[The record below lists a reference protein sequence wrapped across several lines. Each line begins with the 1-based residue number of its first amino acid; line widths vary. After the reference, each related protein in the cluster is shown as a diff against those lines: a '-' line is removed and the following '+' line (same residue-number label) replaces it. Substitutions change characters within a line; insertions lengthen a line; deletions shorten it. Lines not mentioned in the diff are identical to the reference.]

1 MGDRVSVS
9 FKQKQERWG
18 MPKKKGQPTEKTVY
32 EESPALFH
40 HWGGTELPHVAFKWF
55 KKVKVEA
62 KKLSGSDPFTRL
74 EPRNLMVQLIGT
86 LAREKWDQYKVY
98 PGRGI
103 HGPKSYKDHDTW
115 MTYSLYLGKDGTDGD
130 NSDNGHYT
138 IDVDDCKMY
147 NDKGES
153 IA

>member
-9 FKQKQERWG
+9 FKQNVKMYNAKKQKEQEYR
-18 MPKKKGQPTEKTVY
+18 

-40 HWGGTELPHVAFKWF
+40 HWGGTEFAKMAFDWF
-55 KKVKVEA
+55 KMIKTETKDL
-62 KKLSGSDPFTRL
+62 KGSDPFTRL

-86 LAREKWDQYKVY
+86 LARHKWDQYKTYDKGVL
-98 PGRGI
+98 
-103 HGPKSYKDHDTW
+103 KDHEHW
-115 MTYSLYLGKDGTDGD
+115 MSYSVYLGKDGQDGD

>member
-1 MGDRVSVS
+1 MGDRVSIS
-9 FKQKQERWG
+9 FRQKQETYG
-18 MPKKKGQPTEKTVY
+18 APSAKTEVTD
-32 EESPALFH
+32 EAPALFH
-40 HWGGTELPHVAFKWF
+40 HWGGTELPKVAFEWF
-55 KKVKVEA
+55 KKVKAETKA
-62 KKLSGSDPFTRL
+62 MGQRSDPFTRL

-86 LAREKWDQYKVY
+86 LAREKWDQYTTGLTKDKK
-98 PGRGI
+98 GI
-103 HGPKSYKDHDTW
+103 TKHDTW
-115 MTYSLYLGKDGTDGD
+115 MTYSMYLGKDGTDGD

>member
-9 FKQKQERWG
+9 FKQNVKMYNAKKQKEQEYR
-18 MPKKKGQPTEKTVY
+18 

-40 HWGGTELPHVAFKWF
+40 HWGGTELPKVAFAWF

-62 KKLSGSDPFTRL
+62 KKLGGSDPFTRL

-86 LAREKWDQYKVY
+86 LAREKWDQYTTGLTKDKK
-98 PGRGI
+98 GI
-103 HGPKSYKDHDTW
+103 TKHDTW
-115 MTYSLYLGKDGTDGD
+115 MTYSMYLGKDGQDGD

-138 IDVDDCKMY
+138 IDVDTGKMY

>member
-1 MGDRVSVS
+1 MGDRVSIS

-18 MPKKKGQPTEKTVY
+18 GPSDKTEVTD
-32 EESPALFH
+32 ESPALFH
-40 HWGGTELPHVAFKWF
+40 HWGGTELPKVAFEWF
-55 KKVKVEA
+55 KKVKAETKA
-62 KKLSGSDPFTRL
+62 MGQRSDPFTRL

-86 LAREKWDQYKVY
+86 LAREKWDQYTTGLTKDKK
-98 PGRGI
+98 GI
-103 HGPKSYKDHDTW
+103 TKHDTW
-115 MTYSLYLGKDGTDGD
+115 MTYSMYLGKDGQDGD

-138 IDVDDCKMY
+138 IDVDTGKMY

>member
-9 FKQKQERWG
+9 FKQNVKMYNAKKQKEQEYR
-18 MPKKKGQPTEKTVY
+18 

-40 HWGGTELPHVAFKWF
+40 HWGGTELPKVAFEWF
-55 KKVKVEA
+55 KKVKIA
-62 KKLSGSDPFTRL
+62 ASKIGGSDPFTRL

-86 LAREKWDQYKVY
+86 LAREKWDQYSTGTGK
-98 PGRGI
+98 
-103 HGPKSYKDHDTW
+103 HDTW
-115 MTYSLYLGKDGTDGD
+115 MTHSMYLGKDSNDGD

-138 IDVDDCKMY
+138 IDVDESRMY

>member
-1 MGDRVSVS
+1 MGDRVSIS

-18 MPKKKGQPTEKTVY
+18 GPSDKTEVTD
-32 EESPALFH
+32 ESPALFH
-40 HWGGTELPHVAFKWF
+40 HWGGTELPKVAFKWF
-55 KKVKVEA
+55 KKVKAETKA
-62 KKLSGSDPFTRL
+62 MGQRSDPFTRL

-86 LAREKWDQYKVY
+86 LAREKWDQYTTGLTKY
-98 PGRGI
+98 KKGI
-103 HGPKSYKDHDTW
+103 TKHDTW
-115 MTYSLYLGKDGTDGD
+115 MTYSMYLGKDGTDGD

>member
-9 FKQKQERWG
+9 FKK
-18 MPKKKGQPTEKTVY
+18 TEKMFNAKEGKEKEY
-32 EESPALFH
+32 REESPALFH
-40 HWGGTELPHVAFKWF
+40 HWGGTELPKVAFEWF
-55 KKVKVEA
+55 KKVKAETEA
-62 KKLSGSDPFTRL
+62 MGRRSDPFTRL

-86 LAREKWDQYKVY
+86 LAREKTQYKYITGLTKNQKGVT
-98 PGRGI
+98 
-103 HGPKSYKDHDTW
+103 KHDTW
-115 MTYSLYLGKDGTDGD
+115 MTHSLYLGKDSADGD

-138 IDVDDCKMY
+138 IDVDESKMY

>member
-1 MGDRVSVS
+1 MGDRVSIS
-9 FKQKQERWG
+9 FRQKQERWDG
-18 MPKKKGQPTEKTVY
+18 PSDNKMVT

-40 HWGGTELPHVAFKWF
+40 HWGGTELPKVAFEWF
-55 KKVKVEA
+55 KKVKAETKA
-62 KKLSGSDPFTRL
+62 MGQRSDPFTRL

-86 LAREKWDQYKVY
+86 LAREKWDQYTTGLTKDKK
-98 PGRGI
+98 GI
-103 HGPKSYKDHDTW
+103 TKHDTW
-115 MTYSLYLGKDGTDGD
+115 MTYSMYLGKDGQDGD

-138 IDVDDCKMY
+138 IDVDTGKMY

>member
-9 FKQKQERWG
+9 FKQNVKMYNAKKQKEQEYR
-18 MPKKKGQPTEKTVY
+18 

-40 HWGGTELPHVAFKWF
+40 HWGGTELPKVAFEWF
-55 KKVKVEA
+55 KKVKIA
-62 KKLSGSDPFTRL
+62 ASKIGGSDPFTRL

-86 LAREKWDQYKVY
+86 LAREKWDQYSTGTGK
-98 PGRGI
+98 
-103 HGPKSYKDHDTW
+103 HDTW
-115 MTYSLYLGKDGTDGD
+115 MTHSLYLGKDSADGD

-138 IDVDDCKMY
+138 IDVDESKMY

>member
-1 MGDRVSVS
+1 MGDRVSIS

-18 MPKKKGQPTEKTVY
+18 GPSDKTEVTD
-32 EESPALFH
+32 ESPALFH
-40 HWGGTELPHVAFKWF
+40 HWGGTELPKVAFEWF
-55 KKVKVEA
+55 KKVKAETKA
-62 KKLSGSDPFTRL
+62 MGQRSDPFTRL

>member
-9 FKQKQERWG
+9 FKK
-18 MPKKKGQPTEKTVY
+18 TEKMFNAKEGKEKEY
-32 EESPALFH
+32 REESPALFH
-40 HWGGTELPHVAFKWF
+40 HWGGTELPQVAFEWF
-55 KKVKVEA
+55 KQIKADIKTI
-62 KKLSGSDPFTRL
+62 KSIGSDPFTRL

-86 LAREKWDQYKVY
+86 LAREKWDQYTTGLTKDKK
-98 PGRGI
+98 GI
-103 HGPKSYKDHDTW
+103 TKHSTW
-115 MTYSLYLGKDGTDGD
+115 MTHSMYLGKDGQDGD

-138 IDVDDCKMY
+138 IDVDTGNMY